1 MKKVAAFTAI
11 AIGAIA
17 LLAAPLPSWAGGTV
31 EGKVTF
37 SGKPPAP
44 KEFLF
49 AKFPNPR
56 FCVKNPNKDA
66 KGEKRLLHEVE
77 VSKDGGLK
85 NAVVAIEGINDEKF
99 QAEFKGEDIQAELCE
114 FKPYTGV
121 VVENQKSFRV
131 VNIDEEHVQVEFVKK
146 EGDQLIFKDVEMD
159 PKDKKFKE
167 TKLKASDAIRTDTGS
182 VTEADLKPGAKIV
195 ILRGV
200 LHNPHSF
207 KVKGPS
213 SATIFNIGLPEK
225 GSKLDKPLKPNS
237 PKPGESVFRMQC
249 DQHEFMQ
256 VWALPVTNPYY
267 AVVGEDGKFEIKDVP
282 AGKYKLVGWHPA
294 LNKGKPIEQE
304 IEVKDGASASAKFEF
319 K

>member
-31 EGKVTF
+31 DGKVSF

-49 AKFPNPR
+49 EKFPNPR

-77 VSKDGGLK
+77 VGKDGSLK

-99 QAEFKGEDIQAELCE
+99 VADFKGQDIEAELCE
-114 FKPYTGV
+114 VKPYVTV

-131 VNIDEEHVQVEFVKK
+131 VNTDEEAVKIEVKK
-146 EGDQLIFKDVEMD
+146 EGDQINIKDLEMD

-167 TKLKASDAIRTDTGS
+167 TKVQPSDTIRTETG
-182 VTEADLKPGAKIV
+182 TIRGADLKPADKV
-195 ILRGV
+195 VVVRG
-200 LHNPHSF
+200 LLPNPNSF
-207 KVKGPS
+207 KVKGP
-213 SATIFNIGLPEK
+213 
-225 GSKLDKPLKPNS
+225 
-237 PKPGESVFRMQC
+237 
-249 DQHEFMQ
+249 
-256 VWALPVTNPYY
+256 
-267 AVVGEDGKFEIKDVP
+267 
-282 AGKYKLVGWHPA
+282 
-294 LNKGKPIEQE
+294 
-304 IEVKDGASASAKFEF
+304 
-319 K
+319 